1 MLVKICGLLQPDDAA
16 AAAAAGADML
26 GVIFAPAWRRRTLA
40 EAQRIFAAA
49 PSGPERVGVFVNAPL
64 AEVEEVARACNL
76 DRVQLGGSEDPDYC
90 AALGSRTVK
99 TLRLPRD
106 ETIVPDFDVK
116 LFHLDTTHDTRAGG
130 TGMSWDYAM
139 ARRVTHEH
147 PVLLAG
153 GLTPENVA
161 TAIAAARP
169 LGVDV
174 CSGVETNRAKDPDKI
189 AAFVQRARAGFAALE
204 AAAQ

>member
-26 GVIFAPAWRRRTLA
+26 GVIFAPAWRRRSLA

-64 AEVEEVARACNL
+64 AEVEEVARACDL
-76 DRVQLGGSEDPDYC
+76 DRVQLAGREDPDYC

-99 TLRLPRD
+99 VLRLPRD
-106 ETIVPDFDVK
+106 EAIVPDFDVT
-116 LFHLDTTHDTRAGG
+116 LFHLDTAHDTRAGG
-130 TGMSWDYAM
+130 TGISWDYAM
-139 ARRVTHEH
+139 ARCVTREH
-147 PVLLAG
+147 PAMLAG

-169 LGVDV
+169 FGVDAS
-174 CSGVETNRAKDPDKI
+174 SGVETDRAKDPDKI
-189 AAFVQRARAGFAALE
+189 AAFVRRARAAFAALE
-204 AAAQ
+204 AAA

>member
-1 MLVKICGLLQPDDAA
+1 
-16 AAAAAGADML
+16 
-26 GVIFAPAWRRRTLA
+26 
-40 EAQRIFAAA
+40 
-49 PSGPERVGVFVNAPL
+49 
-64 AEVEEVARACNL
+64 
-76 DRVQLGGSEDPDYC
+76 
-90 AALGSRTVK
+90 
-99 TLRLPRD
+99 
-106 ETIVPDFDVK
+106 
-116 LFHLDTTHDTRAGG
+116 
-130 TGMSWDYAM
+130 M
-139 ARRVTHEH
+139 ARRVTRQH

-204 AAAQ
+204 AAA